1 MPIVRNK
8 NQDLKVIPT
17 DSIVIKVDKE
27 AVRRSGMMIPGDS
40 IPDYMHISLKGKR
53 ALYKSELMMLEMLS
67 EANWER
73 PIYIAVSVGRE
84 NQLNMENHFVQEGLA
99 YRFTPFDTSKTGVTI
114 DSEKMYD
121 NLMNKF
127 KFGGINNPDIY
138 IDETVMRM
146 CQTHRR
152 MFIQLAT
159 QLIKEGKK
167 DKALKALDYCSEVI
181 PSTTVP
187 HDYIMSSSKEMADD
201 YLALGEKEK
210 GEAILNDLANKSVEY
225 ITWYLS
231 LDDQRLQGSY
241 EDCLRNFYILDEI
254 NKSLARA
261 NAAGGVQGEGEQQK
275 KSDMA
280 SHYAKKFED
289 LYEVFN
295 KRVGGGA
302 GRK

>member
-1 MPIVRNK
+1 M
-8 NQDLKVIPT
+8 
-17 DSIVIKVDKE
+17 
-27 AVRRSGMMIPGDS
+27 
-40 IPDYMHISLKGKR
+40 
-53 ALYKSELMMLEMLS
+53 
-67 EANWER
+67 
-73 PIYIAVSVGRE
+73 
-84 NQLNMENHFVQEGLA
+84 
-99 YRFTPFDTSKTGVTI
+99 
-114 DSEKMYD
+114 
-121 NLMNKF
+121 
-127 KFGGINNPDIY
+127 
-138 IDETVMRM
+138 
-146 CQTHRR
+146 
-152 MFIQLAT
+152 
-159 QLIKEGKK
+159 
-167 DKALKALDYCSEVI
+167 KALDYCSEVI

-231 LDDQRLQGSY
+231 LNDQRLQGSY

-261 NAAGGVQGEGEQQK
+261 NAAGGVQSEGEQQN

-280 SHYAKKFED
+280 SHYAKKFEE

>member
-1 MPIVRNK
+1 MKTNYEIRYAAHPEDAKGYDTQRIRR
-8 NQDLKVIPT
+8 DFLMEKVFS
-17 DSIVIKVDKE
+17 DNEV
-27 AVRRSGMMIPGDS
+27 
-40 IPDYMHISLKGKR
+40 
-53 ALYKSELMMLEMLS
+53 
-67 EANWER
+67 
-73 PIYIAVSVGRE
+73 
-84 NQLNMENHFVQEGLA
+84 NMV
-99 YRFTPFDTSKTGVTI
+99 YS
-114 DSEKMYD
+114 MYD
-121 NLMNKF
+121 RMIV
-127 KFGGINNPDIY
+127 GGARPVGEVLKLEA
-138 IDETVMRM
+138 IDP
-146 CQTHRR
+146 
-152 MFIQLAT
+152 
-159 QLIKEGKK
+159 
-167 DKALKALDYCSEVI
+167 LKALDYCSEVI

-241 EDCLRNFYILDEI
+241 EDCLRYFYILDEI

>member
-1 MPIVRNK
+1 MGAAKAAPESK
-8 NQDLKVIPT
+8 NPP
-17 DSIVIKVDKE
+17 
-27 AVRRSGMMIPGDS
+27 AFP
-40 IPDYMHISLKGKR
+40 
-53 ALYKSELMMLEMLS
+53 
-67 EANWER
+67 ER
-73 PIYIAVSVGRE
+73 
-84 NQLNMENHFVQEGLA
+84 
-99 YRFTPFDTSKTGVTI
+99 
-114 DSEKMYD
+114 
-121 NLMNKF
+121 
-127 KFGGINNPDIY
+127 
-138 IDETVMRM
+138 
-146 CQTHRR
+146 
-152 MFIQLAT
+152 
-159 QLIKEGKK
+159 
-167 DKALKALDYCSEVI
+167 
-181 PSTTVP
+181 
-187 HDYIMSSSKEMADD
+187 
-201 YLALGEKEK
+201 
-210 GEAILNDLANKSVEY
+210 ANKSVEY

>member
-1 MPIVRNK
+1 MV
-8 NQDLKVIPT
+8 
-17 DSIVIKVDKE
+17 
-27 AVRRSGMMIPGDS
+27 
-40 IPDYMHISLKGKR
+40 
-53 ALYKSELMMLEMLS
+53 
-67 EANWER
+67 
-73 PIYIAVSVGRE
+73 
-84 NQLNMENHFVQEGLA
+84 
-99 YRFTPFDTSKTGVTI
+99 
-114 DSEKMYD
+114 
-121 NLMNKF
+121 
-127 KFGGINNPDIY
+127 
-138 IDETVMRM
+138 
-146 CQTHRR
+146 
-152 MFIQLAT
+152 IQLAT

-241 EDCLRNFYILDEI
+241 EDCLRYFYILDEI